1 MCSPINQTT
10 KAKKT
15 AVLRQPEVSKLIR
28 ELRQL
33 TTLTQEQLATQ
44 LGVAYGTINRW
55 ENGHMQPSPL
65 ALKQIK
71 SVLEDLGNSP
81 EPKLHKR
88 GKELLIKYFQ
98 EEK

>member
-10 KAKKT
+10 KPKKT

-28 ELRQL
+28 TLRQL
-33 TTLTQEQLATQ
+33 KTLTQEQLATL
-44 LGVAYGTINRW
+44 LGVTYGTINRW

-71 SVLEDLGNSP
+71 AVLEELGNSP
-81 EPKLHKR
+81 EPKLQKR
-88 GKELLIKYFQ
+88 GKDLLIKYFI
-98 EEK
+98 ERE